1 MSSGDFSNL
10 VIRRATAYNPD
21 GSFIKDGYVFTVG
34 ANGKQSWA
42 SDLKLNNLVIS
53 TVTLNS
59 QLYVASSIF
68 DRAAVS
74 TLNVSTLSASSMNVS
89 RIVIKDAVTCT
100 LAASTLLFPSVT
112 FDSIGASSMIAN
124 TFVGT
129 DMTVSTLRTTNLSAT
144 NFTFVT
150 LAGSTLTGNN
160 MVVQSTLA
168 SSTISSANMG
178 FTNGTGS
185 TLTTNSLTVL
195 STILGSSLTVS
206 SVTSGSVSG
215 VTIQGSTFS
224 VNAAI
229 VQSTLSAST
238 LLTTNLT
245 AAAINASVVTYSTL
259 IGSTLRAGSV
269 VITST
274 MTGSTVNAANIS
286 YSTLTG
292 DTMVGSSVSA
302 VNVSYSTLTG
312 STLAMNTGF
321 WNSTLIGSTL
331 NMINATYSTLQG
343 STLSA
348 NTVVWNSTLIG
359 STLNAIYVTYSTIQ
373 GSTLIANNVTVQSTL
388 TASTVNAINVSYS
401 TLAGSTLS
409 VNTVVIQ
416 STLTVSSVAVS
427 TLSASTIGVT
437 GVITGSIRFSTMTG
451 SSMMANTLAVGST
464 LTASSLNTVN
474 MSYST
479 LQGGAIQSQSMI
491 ASTLTGS
498 TINFANLTFSTLLA
512 STMTANVMFPLSLQ
526 GSTMNVSNLLTA
538 TNVGIGTTATA
549 YPLTVSNSAFSAVE
563 LNRISTTTNNF
574 YASGTVH
581 TVTDPTGGFKGKY
594 AYAFG
599 GAKTL
604 ATTSQSQALGY
615 YAIDVAATNGIF
627 GSDTANGASGAMFY
641 MDSIKTY
648 FQNTA
653 LGVGT
658 TSPSWPLTVAKD
670 LSFAAMTSNPLDA
683 ALVITGKTNSGTLKI
698 GTYYTGASFGAAIQ
712 SSQFSGSDTVGAL
725 ILNPLGGNVG
735 IGTVTPGYT
744 LHIIGSTYS
753 SGIIGA
759 PAYYGGDQRSVTNY
773 FKPISQPAGT
783 FTVGFYGNAGG
794 SSGWGDG
801 IHFNTYADGTG
812 GSQNLVLFQKSAIGM
827 RIYQGTFGSSTS
839 YSTFLDCCMKTSGAE
854 SLTSF
859 TATAYATNPTLFVGC
874 KTGQTNMYGLNQ
886 AGIIVT
892 DGNLHIDATRRTG
905 NASSGIYYGF
915 YANQDGAANN
925 HQFYGN
931 VGIGTAPGYV
941 LDLYGSNPTL
951 RIRTS
956 AGAYTAGTATLL
968 FDSITGSYPFA
979 KIVGEDTGTSGLT
992 YRGDLV
998 FYTQFNTALSERMR
1012 IKNDGNITI
1021 SGTIAIGGNPLYNNG
1036 INLPTGGWG
1045 IHWGAGYSRIVDDSD
1060 LRICTDDNIH
1070 FNTGSTNTSLG
1081 TERMVILAGGNV
1093 GIGITNPST
1102 ALHVNGTITATAFS
1116 GAFSGNAT
1124 SATSATYTAS
1134 NSTTSIEARLAALEA
1149 FMNNTAMKK
1158 DTNYY
1163 MYDTYFGQDVG
1174 IGSQRH
1180 LADANW
1186 SPDSGYGGVGFRFR
1200 ST

>member
-100 LAASTLLFPSVT
+100 LAASTLLFPSIT

-129 DMTVSTLRTTNLSAT
+129 DMTVSTLRATNLSAM

-178 FTNGTGS
+178 FTSGTGS
-185 TLTTNSLTVL
+185 TLTMNSLTVL

-206 SVTSGSVSG
+206 SVTSGSVVSG
-215 VTIQGSTFS
+215 TIQGNTLST
-224 VNAAI
+224 NAVS

-245 AAAINASVVTYSTL
+245 ASSANMSVVTYSTL

-274 MTGSTVNAANIS
+274 MTGSTVNAANVS

-302 VNVSYSTLTG
+302 VNVSYSTIAG
-312 STLAMNTGF
+312 STLSMNTGF

-416 STLTVSSVAVS
+416 STLTVSSVATS

-437 GVITGSIRFSTMTG
+437 GVIAGSIGFSTLQG
-451 SSMMANTLAVGST
+451 SSMATNTLAVGST

-549 YPLTVSNSAFSAVE
+549 YPLVVSNSAFSAVE

-581 TVTDPTGGFKGKY
+581 TVTDPAGGNQFKGKY

-683 ALVITGKTNSGTLKI
+683 ALVIMGRTNSGTLKI

-735 IGTVTPGYT
+735 VGTATPGYT

-801 IHFNTYADGTG
+801 IHFNTYVDGSG

-854 SLTSF
+854 SVTSF
-859 TATAYATNPTLFVGC
+859 TATGYATNPTLFVGC
-874 KTGQTNMYGLNQ
+874 KTGQVSMYGFNQ

-892 DGNLHIDATRRTG
+892 DGNLHIDASRRTG
-905 NASSGIYYGF
+905 NVSSAIYYGF
-915 YANQDGAANN
+915 YAKQDGAANT

-931 VGIGTAPGYV
+931 VTADGPISASTYLYAGSYV
-941 LDLYGSNPTL
+941 LAATYLQAPTAYINTISPSSGTDTSLTAGNVSISGGEL
-951 RIRTS
+951 RISQMSSGQCQLRIKSGSSNVASMLHCNGS
-956 AGAYTAGTATLL
+956 ALYFLCSPTTDWTGNFNSLRPLTINLTNGAVSMENGLTVTGTVTAT
-968 FDSITGSYPFA
+968 T
-979 KIVGEDTGTSGLT
+979 
-992 YRGDLV
+992 
-998 FYTQFNTALSERMR
+998 
-1012 IKNDGNITI
+1012 
-1021 SGTIAIGGNPLYNNG
+1021 
-1036 INLPTGGWG
+1036 
-1045 IHWGAGYSRIVDDSD
+1045 
-1060 LRICTDDNIH
+1060 
-1070 FNTGSTNTSLG
+1070 
-1081 TERMVILAGGNV
+1081 
-1093 GIGITNPST
+1093 
-1102 ALHVNGTITATAFS
+1102 FS
-1116 GAFSGNAT
+1116 GALSGNAT
-1124 SATSATYTAS
+1124 SATTATTATTATSATYTAS
-1134 NSTTSIEARLAALEA
+1134 NGTTSIETRLAALET
-1149 FMNNTAMKK
+1149 FMNDTAMRKN
-1158 DTNYY
+1158 T
-1163 MYDTYFGQDVG
+1163 TYFMNTTWSNLDIG
-1174 IGSQRH
+1174 IGSNRH
-1180 LADANW
+1180 LATTDWA
-1186 SPDSGYGGVGFRFR
+1186 SDSNGAVHFKFR
-1200 ST
+1200 STT

>member
-112 FDSIGASSMIAN
+112 FDSIGASSMNAN
-124 TFVGT
+124 FFVGVDVT
-129 DMTVSTLRTTNLSAT
+129 ASTLRTTNLSAT
-144 NFTFVT
+144 NFTFLT

-160 MVVQSTLA
+160 MVVQSTLTG
-168 SSTISSANMG
+168 STVNTVNLG
-178 FTNGTGS
+178 FTSGTGS
-185 TLTTNSLTVL
+185 TLTMNSLTVL

-206 SVTSGSVSG
+206 SVTSGSITG
-215 VTIQGSTFS
+215 NAIQGNTLS

-229 VQSTLSAST
+229 IQSTLSGST
-238 LLTTNLT
+238 FLTTNLT
-245 AAAINASVVTYSTL
+245 AASANMSVVTYSTL
-259 IGSTLRAGSV
+259 VGSTLNTDSA
-269 VITST
+269 VITSV
-274 MTGSTVNAANIS
+274 MTGSTVN
-286 YSTLTG
+286 
-292 DTMVGSSVSA
+292 A

-312 STLAMNTGF
+312 GTMIGSSVSAVNVGYSTIAGSTLSMNTGF

-373 GSTLIANNVTVQSTL
+373 GSTLIANNITVQSTL
-388 TASTVNAINVSYS
+388 TASTVNAVNVSYS
-401 TLAGSTLS
+401 TLGGSTLNA
-409 VNTVVIQ
+409 NTVVIQ
-416 STLTVSSVAVS
+416 STLTVSSLYVS
-427 TLSASTIGVT
+427 TLSASTIGVAAIT
-437 GVITGSIRFSTMTG
+437 TGSIGFSTMTG
-451 SSMMANTLAVGST
+451 SSMIANTLAVGST

-526 GSTMNVSNLLTA
+526 GSTMNVSNLLTVSS
-538 TNVGIGTTATA
+538 NVGIGTTATA
-549 YPLTVSNSAFSAVE
+549 YPLTVSNTAFGAVE

-574 YASGTVH
+574 YAAGTVH

-604 ATTSQSQALGY
+604 ATTSQSQAVGY

-641 MDSIKTY
+641 MDSVKTY

-670 LSFAAMTSNPLDA
+670 LSFAAMISNPLDA
-683 ALVITGKTNSGTLKI
+683 ALVIVGKTNSGTLKI

-712 SSQFSGSDTVGAL
+712 SSQFSGSDTAGAL

-735 IGTVTPGYT
+735 VGTATPGYT

-753 SGIIGA
+753 SGTIGA
-759 PAYYGGDQRSVTNY
+759 PAYYGGDQRNVTNY

-801 IHFNTYADGTG
+801 IHFNTYVDGSG

-839 YSTFLDCCMKTSGAE
+839 YSTFLDCCMKTSGTE
-854 SLTSF
+854 SVTSF
-859 TATAYATNPTLFVGC
+859 TATGYTTNPTLFVGC

-892 DGNLHIDATRRTG
+892 DGNIHIDATRRTG
-905 NASSGIYYGF
+905 GGSAIYYGF
-915 YANQDGAANN
+915 YAKQDGAANS

-931 VGIGTAPGYV
+931 VTADGPISASTYLYAGSYVQAVTYLQAPTAYTNTISPSSGTDTSLTAGNV
-941 LDLYGSNPTL
+941 SISGGEL
-951 RIRTS
+951 RISQMSSGQCQLRIKSGSSNVASMLHCNGSSLYFLCSPTNDWTGNYNS
-956 AGAYTAGTATLL
+956 LRPLIIDLTNGAVSMSHGL
-968 FDSITGSYPFA
+968 S
-979 KIVGEDTGTSGLT
+979 VTGT
-992 YRGDLV
+992 V
-998 FYTQFNTALSERMR
+998 A
-1012 IKNDGNITI
+1012 
-1021 SGTIAIGGNPLYNNG
+1021 
-1036 INLPTGGWG
+1036 
-1045 IHWGAGYSRIVDDSD
+1045 
-1060 LRICTDDNIH
+1060 
-1070 FNTGSTNTSLG
+1070 
-1081 TERMVILAGGNV
+1081 
-1093 GIGITNPST
+1093 
-1102 ALHVNGTITATAFS
+1102 ATTFS
-1116 GAFSGNAT
+1116 GALSGNAT
-1124 SATSATYTAS
+1124 SATSATSATYTHL
-1134 NSTTSIEARLAALEA
+1134 NGTTSIEARLVALETNA
-1149 FMNNTAMKK
+1149 MLKNT
-1158 DTNYY
+1158 TYY
-1163 MYDTYFGQDVG
+1163 MNTTWNNLDIG
-1174 IGSQRH
+1174 IGSQLH
-1180 LADANW
+1180 LATTNW
-1186 SPDSGYGGVGFRFR
+1186 APDSGYSAVPFKFR